1 LKKTFSILIASFF
14 LFANIGLAKSSHIC
28 MGSEMLNNFGLSAKH
43 LECDMDSQ
51 EHLPSSQN
59 QQEESKDQCCQNQFE
74 LIQLETDQTLK
85 VSELSAPQIVFVAA
99 FTQVFLLAE
108 ELVFIAVSTN
118 SFDPPPIPS
127 EDYTVLY
134 QTFLI

>member
-1 LKKTFSILIASFF
+1 LIASFF

>member
-1 LKKTFSILIASFF
+1 MIASFF

>member
-1 LKKTFSILIASFF
+1 
-14 LFANIGLAKSSHIC
+14 